1 MKVTK
6 DSMLLYAI
14 TDCDNL
20 QGQALL
26 ERTEKILANGAT
38 ILQYRDKQQKARAD
52 VAALQALC
60 KKYQVPFIV
69 NDDIDLAIEID
80 ADGVH
85 VGQED
90 LACRNARERLGENKI
105 IGVSAKTVEQAKE
118 AVANGADYL
127 GVGALF
133 PSVSKSS
140 SVITRETLKEICAA
154 VEVPVVGIGGISE
167 ENIALMAG
175 TGAAG
180 VAVISA
186 LYALPEPSIATKR
199 FARKMALITQGDA
212 AIKGVLL
219 DVDGTIADTA
229 GFYQQLVPNFL
240 REEGHR
246 VGPDL
251 VQIIAPLSMPES
263 VGYVKHNYSGLFGVG
278 QVVDQLEHT
287 LEMYYHTEAVAK
299 KDVEKFL
306 VTAREKGCRILAT
319 SIHDAEVCTTLFDHL
334 GLTAAFDGILSGWEK
349 RYGGGDSK
357 LFASAQP
364 FFDNDI
370 EHVWA
375 FNDGIEGVFAAKGA
389 GLKIAAFY
397 DAHHSEQEWQ
407 QMVKSADVAFMSW
420 EEAIAWMA

>member
-1 MKVTK
+1 MKIEKETL
-6 DSMLLYAI
+6 LLYAI

-20 QGQALL
+20 QGEALL
-26 ERTEKILANGAT
+26 DRTEKILANGAT
-38 ILQYRDKQQKARAD
+38 ILQYRDKEKKARED
-52 VAALQALC
+52 VKALQALC
-60 KKYQVPFIV
+60 KKYEVPFIV
-69 NDDIDLAIEID
+69 NDDIELAIEID

-90 LACRNARERLGENKI
+90 LACHNARERLGADKI
-105 IGVSAKTVEQAKE
+105 IGVSAKTVAQAKE

-140 SVITRETLKEICAA
+140 SVIARETLKEICAA
-154 VEVPVVGIGGISE
+154 VDVPVVGIGGISE
-167 ENIALMAG
+167 DNIALMAG

-186 LYALPEPSIATKR
+186 LYALPEPSVATKR
-199 FARKMALITQGDA
+199 FARKMNNIINGDPA
-212 AIKGVLL
+212 MKGVLL

-240 REEGHR
+240 KSEGLR

-251 VQIIAPLSMPES
+251 PQILAPLSMPES

-278 QVVDQLEHT
+278 QVVNHLEHT
-287 LEMYYHTEAVAK
+287 LEMFYHTEAVAK
-299 KDVEKFL
+299 KDVEKFI
-306 VTAREKGCRILAT
+306 VTAREKGCKIFAT

-334 GLTAAFDGILSGWEK
+334 GLTSLFDHIISGWDK
-349 RYGGGDSK
+349 RFGGGDSK
-357 LFASAQP
+357 LFAQAHP

-370 EHVWA
+370 EHVWV
-375 FNDGIEGVFAAKGA
+375 FNDGIEGIFAAKGA
-389 GLKIAAFY
+389 GYKLAAIY
-397 DAHHSEQEWQ
+397 DEHHSEQEWL
-407 QMVKSADVAFMSW
+407 QMVKNADVAFMSW
-420 EEAIAWMA
+420 EEAISWLK